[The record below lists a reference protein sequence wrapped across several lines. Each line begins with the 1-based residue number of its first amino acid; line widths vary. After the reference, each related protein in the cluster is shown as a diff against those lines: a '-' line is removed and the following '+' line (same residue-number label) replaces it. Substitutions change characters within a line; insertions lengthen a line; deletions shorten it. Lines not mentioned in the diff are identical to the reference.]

1 MSEFHSPDPNR
12 YAVIL
17 AGGIGSRFWPAST
30 PARPKQLL
38 PLGSENPLIFDTVE
52 RARRLVGPEKVRILT
67 GTALVDP
74 FRRAVPDLEAGTFL
88 LEPVARSTGP
98 ALVWAASEIER
109 ADPGALMISLHS
121 DHVIDPFD
129 EFADTINRACRA
141 AAARRSLVCLGIGPT
156 RPETGYGY
164 IEVGEELGEEVYS
177 VIRFHEK
184 PDPETASRYA
194 ASADYLWN
202 SGIFVWRARDL
213 LDEAERCATEMR
225 SAWPLLGSGPADAFF
240 DAVQPVSV
248 DVGILERSDRVEVA
262 RASFDWDDVGTWSA
276 LSRTRVADAAGN
288 VVVGAASILD
298 GGGNVVWAE
307 DGPVRL
313 FGVDD
318 LVVVR
323 SGDEVLVMKKEAA
336 ADLKRLVTFLE
347 RP

>member
-1 MSEFHSPDPNR
+1 MSETRSPEPNR

-38 PLGSENPLIFDTVE
+38 ALGSDNSLILDTVE
-52 RARRLVGPEKVRILT
+52 RARRLVGPDRVRILT
-67 GTALVDP
+67 GAGLVSP
-74 FRRAVPDLEAGTFL
+74 FRSAVPDLADEMFL

-98 ALVWAASEIER
+98 ALVWAASVLER
-109 ADPGALMISLHS
+109 SDPGAVMISLHS

-129 EFADTINRACRA
+129 EFADTIGRACRA
-141 AAARRSLVCLGIGPT
+141 AVARHSLVCLGIEPT

-164 IEVGEELGEEVYS
+164 IEVGEDLGEDVYS
-177 VIRFHEK
+177 VTRFHEK
-184 PDPETASRYA
+184 PDLGTARRYA
-194 ASADYLWN
+194 ASREHLWN

-225 SAWPLLGSGPADAFF
+225 PALPLLGSGTAGEFF
-240 DAVQPVSV
+240 DVVNPVSV

-262 RASFDWDDVGTWSA
+262 RASFEWDDVGTWSA
-276 LSRTRVADAAGN
+276 LTRTRDADAAGN

-298 GGGNVVWAE
+298 GRENVVWAE

-323 SGDEVLVMKKEAA
+323 SGDEVLVMKKDVA
-336 ADLKRLVTFLE
+336 ADLKRLITFLE
-347 RP
+347 RQ

>member
-1 MSEFHSPDPNR
+1 MSEPRSPDPNR

-38 PLGSENPLIFDTVE
+38 PLGSENSLIFDTVE
-52 RARRLVGPEKVRILT
+52 RARRLVGPDKVRILT
-67 GTALVDP
+67 GAGLVAP
-74 FRRAVPDLEAGTFL
+74 FRRAVPDLADETFL

-98 ALVWAASEIER
+98 ALVWAASVLER
-109 ADPGALMISLHS
+109 SDPGAVMISLHS

-129 EFADTINRACRA
+129 EFADTIGRACRA
-141 AAARRSLVCLGIGPT
+141 AVARHSLVCLGIEPT

-164 IEVGEELGEEVYS
+164 IEVGEDLGEDVFS
-177 VIRFHEK
+177 VTRFHEK
-184 PDPETASRYA
+184 PDLDTARRYA
-194 ASADYLWN
+194 VSNAHLWN

-213 LDEAERCATEMR
+213 LDEAQNRATEMLP
-225 SAWPLLGSGPADAFF
+225 ALPLLGSGSADAFF

-262 RASFDWDDVGTWSA
+262 RASFAWDDVGTWSA
-276 LSRTRVADAAGN
+276 LTRTRDADATGN
-288 VVVGAASILD
+288 VVVGDASILD

-313 FGVDD
+313 FAVDD

-336 ADLKRLVTFLE
+336 TDLKRLIAFLGQ
-347 RP
+347 

>member
-1 MSEFHSPDPNR
+1 MPEPHSPEPNR

-38 PLGSENPLIFDTVE
+38 PLGSDNPLIFDTVE
-52 RARRLVGPEKVRILT
+52 RARRLVGPQKVRILT

-74 FRRAVPDLEAGTFL
+74 FRRAVPDLEEDTFL

-98 ALVWAASEIER
+98 ALVWAASVIER
-109 ADPGALMISLHS
+109 TDPGAVMISLHS
-121 DHVIDPFD
+121 DHVIEPFE
-129 EFADTINRACRA
+129 EFADTIGRACRA
-141 AAARRSLVCLGIGPT
+141 AVARHSLVCLGIEPT

-164 IEVGEELGEEVYS
+164 IEVGEDLGEGVYS
-177 VIRFHEK
+177 VTRFHEK
-184 PDPETASRYA
+184 PDLSTARRYA
-194 ASADYLWN
+194 ASAGYLWN

-213 LDEAERCATEMR
+213 LAEAERWATEMR
-225 SAWPLLGSGPADAFF
+225 PALPLLDAGPADRFF

-262 RASFDWDDVGTWSA
+262 RASFGWDDVGTWSA
-276 LSRTRVADAAGN
+276 LTRTRNADAAGN

-298 GGGNVVWAE
+298 GRDNVVWAE

-336 ADLKRLVTFLE
+336 ADLKRLITFLE
-347 RP
+347 RQ